1 MKCVF
6 SIHQM
11 LFNMSTSPA
20 QELNPL
26 CIIQVEVMQC
36 GGEKRRKK
44 KKNPLPSV
52 AASHYTSEDSLSL
65 ANIFNS
71 RQSTNHRVIFHHQ
84 LPVCSTPVSS
94 TVAQW
99 HVERERPKERVR
111 DIGEA
116 WDTLYMVERVYCMY
130 DGNGVSFCWG
140 RKLCTYFHSVWLQS
154 ENVKSW
160 TPRWPWIK
168 GGWSLEA
175 IAGLGETSSGSPV
188 IPQLRCLPQIF
199 SDINLTC

>member
-99 HVERERPKERVR
+99 HVERERPKESERYWRSMRHTVHGGKSVLYVWRKWCELLLRKKTLHLLSQCMIAVR
-111 DIGEA
+111 KCQVMN
-116 WDTLYMVERVYCMY
+116 T
-130 DGNGVSFCWG
+130 
-140 RKLCTYFHSVWLQS
+140 
-154 ENVKSW
+154 
-160 TPRWPWIK
+160 
-168 GGWSLEA
+168 
-175 IAGLGETSSGSPV
+175 
-188 IPQLRCLPQIF
+188 
-199 SDINLTC
+199 